1 MRDFRRSV
9 FAWVAL
15 LGILFT
21 QLAVAAY
28 ACPSL
33 SRTTS
38 ERAQPAADSYATPCP
53 EMAAQAHAEFDARQ
67 PDLCNQH
74 CTQDGQAS
82 ESRLVAAVHQPF
94 VPAFVLREAHPCV
107 LAGIRHAQQ
116 PELLRAT
123 APPPLWRTARLRI

>member
-1 MRDFRRSV
+1 MRAFRRSV
-9 FAWVAL
+9 FAWMAL
-15 LGILFT
+15 LGVLFT

-82 ESRLVAAVHQPF
+82 ESRLVAAIHQPF
-94 VPAFVLREAHPCV
+94 ALAFVLPQADPSR
-107 LAGIRHAQQ
+107 LAGVGHAQP

-123 APPPLWRTARLRI
+123 TPPPLWRTARLRI